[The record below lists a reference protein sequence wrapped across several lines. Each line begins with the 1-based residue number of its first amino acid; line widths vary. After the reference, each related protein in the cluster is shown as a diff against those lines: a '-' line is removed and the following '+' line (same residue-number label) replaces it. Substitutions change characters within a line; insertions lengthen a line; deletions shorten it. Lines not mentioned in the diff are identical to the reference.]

1 MNLESIF
8 QKESTNERHIYLYYA
23 GDGREGWLA
32 YGRSACYL
40 SLLRPFLPVREER
53 NTSGAVL
60 AVEVF
65 VPENNLP
72 DLTDSC
78 PALIDDVCVQLEIP
92 AAVLCAGANTGPFGG
107 GTKQNG
113 EKPLEIKIK

>member
-23 GDGREGWLA
+23 RDGREGWLA

-40 SLLRPFLPVREER
+40 SLLRPFLPVREEHDA
-53 NTSGAVL
+53 SGAVL

-72 DLTDSC
+72 DLTDNC
-78 PALIDDVCVQLEIP
+78 PALIDDTCVQLEVP
-92 AAVLCAGANTGPFGG
+92 ASVLCAGTDTLPPSGAGRNRTVKNHL
-107 GTKQNG
+107 KQ
-113 EKPLEIKIK
+113 K